1 MIGLFNGVP
10 LCGCVRQRT
19 SKEEEHIYIYR
30 ERESKKSFTVHLQPS
45 TTPTTFVMSAS
56 FPWLLF
62 SRVHPRANR
71 SCTAR
76 EGYGGACWI
85 RVPPSFS
92 SDGQYPIARTPIN
105 TSSCRRTLN
114 AKKKKK
120 QEARN
125 WDTRDYS
132 LTNQPI
138 ESKKKK
144 PTLFSFVSFFFFFP
158 VIIINNGNGILIT
171 RVNRKK
177 KKKE

>member
-1 MIGLFNGVP
+1 MSLNCVRFFFFFLIEDVLNMIGLFNGVP

-114 AKKKKK
+114 AKKKKSRK
-120 QEARN
+120 QE
-125 WDTRDYS
+125 TEILEIILS
-132 LTNQPI
+132 PI
-138 ESKKKK
+138 SQ
-144 PTLFSFVSFFFFFP
+144 
-158 VIIINNGNGILIT
+158 
-171 RVNRKK
+171 
-177 KKKE
+177 